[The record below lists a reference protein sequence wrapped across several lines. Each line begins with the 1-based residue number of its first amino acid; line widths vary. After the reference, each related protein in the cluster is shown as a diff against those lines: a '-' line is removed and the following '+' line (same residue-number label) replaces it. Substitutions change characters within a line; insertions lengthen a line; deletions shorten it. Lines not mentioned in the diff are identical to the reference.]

1 MTFFAMLA
9 TGYEVAYTNTKEE
22 SMTFGAKLKG
32 IRARLGWSQE
42 ELANMLGVSR
52 QSITKWEQNDGLPD
66 TFNAK
71 QMAGLFGVSIDY
83 LLDNERE
90 IPLLTVRVQ
99 IDPAVYVD
107 TKGPKKMDSIIKHYF
122 VGYQLYPLL
131 RERKWSKAAAAF
143 DFLIG
148 PGTLDVGD
156 SLANMSMYFLV
167 ERNNVQ
173 QLVNIKDGVMTI
185 KELAVRYSGRR
196 GEKHVIDGYRYT
208 ISGKAEQM

>member
-1 MTFFAMLA
+1 
-9 TGYEVAYTNTKEE
+9 
-22 SMTFGAKLKG
+22 MTFGAKLKK

-42 ELANMLGVSR
+42 ELADKLGVSR

-83 LLDNERE
+83 LLDNERDV
-90 IPLLTVRVQ
+90 PPLTVRVQ
-99 IDPAVYVD
+99 VDPAIYGD
-107 TKGPKKMDSIIKHYF
+107 KKGLKKFDAIIKHYF
-122 VGYQLYPLL
+122 SDYVVYPLN
-131 RERKWSKAAAAF
+131 RERKWSKAAAVF
-143 DFLIG
+143 DFFIG

-156 SLANMSMYFLV
+156 SLANMSMFFLV

-173 QLVNIKDGVMTI
+173 QLVNIKDGIMTI

-196 GEKHVIDGYRYT
+196 GEKHVIDGYSYRLA
-208 ISGKAEQM
+208 GKPEQM

>member
-1 MTFFAMLA
+1 
-9 TGYEVAYTNTKEE
+9 
-22 SMTFGAKLKG
+22 MTFGAKLKN

-42 ELANMLGVSR
+42 ELADKLSVSR

-90 IPLLTVRVQ
+90 VPLLTVRMQV
-99 IDPAVYVD
+99 DPVVYGDKKGLQKVD
-107 TKGPKKMDSIIKHYF
+107 AIIKYYF
-122 VGYQLYPLL
+122 SGYAIYPLT
-131 RERKWSKAAAAF
+131 RQRKWSKMAAIF
-143 DFLIG
+143 DIFVG
-148 PGTLDVGD
+148 AGTLDVGD
-156 SLANMSMYFLV
+156 SLANMSTYFLV

-173 QLVNIKDGVMTI
+173 QLADIKDDVLTI

-196 GEKHVIDGYRYT
+196 GERHIIDGYRYT

>member
-1 MTFFAMLA
+1 
-9 TGYEVAYTNTKEE
+9 
-22 SMTFGAKLKG
+22 MTFGAKLKN

-42 ELANMLGVSR
+42 ELADKLGVSR

-83 LLDNERE
+83 LLDNERDV
-90 IPLLTVRVQ
+90 PLLTVRVQ
-99 IDPAVYVD
+99 VDPAIYGD
-107 TKGPKKMDSIIKHYF
+107 KKGLKKFDAIIKHYF
-122 VGYQLYPLL
+122 SGYVVYPLN

-143 DFLIG
+143 DFFIG
-148 PGTLDVGD
+148 SGTLDVGD

-173 QLVNIKDGVMTI
+173 QLVDIKDDIMTI

-196 GEKHVIDGYRYT
+196 GEKHVIDGYNYRLA
-208 ISGKAEQM
+208 GKPEQM